1 MAGSA
6 GGKLTMKKLA
16 LSILCLALSAATM
29 LGIIEA
35 SREAHAGPSIALA
48 QAGALVTIEPMPD
61 AAPQDAVA
69 ASAPVEAGSAAVTVN
84 AGSGSTV
91 NVTAPAA
98 TPVPDPVE
106 DTGGAIAALTKLYKD
121 GALTPFFIVLGFF
134 SLVYAERKVAW
145 LRTGYRKVAVSS
157 LLYGLGMLVERAIT
171 GTTPNLSMWVAA
183 IGAALV
189 FAFKSYGVKP
199 TEPAKA

>member
-1 MAGSA
+1 MIKTALCFVVSFLIAAAAITTVRYASA
-6 GGKLTMKKLA
+6 D
-16 LSILCLALSAATM
+16 
-29 LGIIEA
+29 
-35 SREAHAGPSIALA
+35 
-48 QAGALVTIEPMPD
+48 AGAPVTIEPM
-61 AAPQDAVA
+61 A
-69 ASAPVEAGSAAVTVN
+69 AGSAGPALAAGSAAADTFDSSTAVQPPAVTVN

-91 NVTAPAA
+91 NVTPAPAV
-98 TPVPDPVE
+98 VPDPVE

-199 TEPAKA
+199 TEPAQA

>member
-1 MAGSA
+1 VIKTALCFVVSFLIAATTITTVRYASADAGSA
-6 GGKLTMKKLA
+6 
-16 LSILCLALSAATM
+16 
-29 LGIIEA
+29 
-35 SREAHAGPSIALA
+35 
-48 QAGALVTIEPMPD
+48 VTIEPMP
-61 AAPQDAVA
+61 A
-69 ASAPVEAGSAAVTVN
+69 ASAGSAGPALAAEAGSAAPAVTVN

-91 NVTAPAA
+91 NVTAPPA
-98 TPVPDPVE
+98 TPVPDPE
-106 DTGGAIAALTKLYKD
+106 ADPEGAIAALTKLYKD

-134 SLVYAERKVAW
+134 ALVYAERKVAW

-199 TEPAKA
+199 TEPAQA